1 MSFEFKILAMILAF
15 ASPPLAASEWR
26 RAAAGGVEVHTDA
39 GTGIAERILAEALT
53 FYSGCA
59 RVRGLD
65 ESLPPVKIVYFA
77 RESDFRRLRG
87 EDYSK
92 GFYHKSGAGT
102 WILLHGGPD
111 AVRRLRHE
119 LIHVMNDRA
128 GFSVVPSWL
137 NEGIAEY
144 YSALDLS
151 VAARGRTLVASID
164 NLARQASGE
173 PFGEEDLA
181 NVRAARDQGLF
192 YARAW
197 ALVRQMA
204 IDGGDTSVQIFA
216 GLLRDGMKEAQAF
229 QMVYRTTAA
238 EMTTRARLGAGR
250 TGSGVI
256 WAERPWPAATGPAAL
271 PVSRAE
277 VERMFEEIRRSTGVP
292 TLADLRR
299 EKALKSAGVGPDRQS
314 RAAMVELGRGNLWAA
329 LELMRGAARAGTR
342 DAVMWFEYA
351 MLMRNTGQAKP
362 EWLAA
367 LRRAVELD
375 PDRAEAWFVLGV
387 SSEADESISALHRA
401 ANSPHATS
409 WMWEAY
415 GRALLRG
422 GRRLEARAAA
432 QEAIRRAA
440 GTAEKSMAEGLLASV
455 DAPQSDVEA
464 PRPPVI
470 TPGSWTGKDAAD
482 SFEGRLIEVDCSN
495 STPVLVVE
503 TNRGALRISV
513 KRSSGVAVNGP
524 VEFKCGP
531 QTAERSVLV
540 GHDGQADRALR
551 TTGDLV
557 SITGK

>member
-1 MSFEFKILAMILAF
+1 MSFEFKILAMILAL

-39 GTGIAERILAEALT
+39 GTGIAQRILAEALT

-65 ESLPPVKIVYFA
+65 ESLPPVRIVYFA

-92 GFYHKSGAGT
+92 GFYHKSGTGT
-102 WILLHGGPD
+102 WILVHDGPD

-119 LIHVMNDRA
+119 LIHVMNGRA

-137 NEGIAEY
+137 NEGLAEY
-144 YSALDLS
+144 YSALDVS
-151 VAARGRTLVASID
+151 AAARGRTLVASID

-204 IDGGDTSVQIFA
+204 IDGGDA
-216 GLLRDGMKEAQAF
+216 GLQSFASLLRSGMPEAQAF
-229 QMVYRTTAA
+229 LSVYGVPVG
-238 EMTTRARLGAGR
+238 EMIAKARLNAR
-250 TGSGVI
+250 HRGSGGV
-256 WAERPWPAATGPAAL
+256 WAERSWPASTGAAAQ
-271 PVSRAE
+271 PVFGAE

-314 RAAMVELGRGNLWAA
+314 RAAMVELGRGNLSAA
-329 LELMRGAARAGTR
+329 LELMRGAARTGTR
-342 DAVMWFEYA
+342 DAMMWFEYA
-351 MLMRNTGQAKP
+351 MLLRDSGQAKP

-401 ANSPHATS
+401 ANSPEATS

-415 GRALLRG
+415 GRALLRA
-422 GRRLEARAAA
+422 GRWHEARVAA
-432 QEAIRRAA
+432 QEATRRAA
-440 GTAEKSMAEGLLASV
+440 GAAEKSMAAGLLASV
-455 DAPQSDVEA
+455 DAPQLDTKA
-464 PRPPVI
+464 PRQPVI
-470 TPGSWTGKDAAD
+470 TPGNWAGRKAAD
-482 SFEGRLIEVDCSN
+482 SLEARLIEVDCSA
-495 STPVLVVE
+495 STPVLVIE
-503 TNRGALRISV
+503 TSRGALRISV

-524 VEFKCGP
+524 VEFACGP
-531 QTAERSVLV
+531 QTAKRSVLV
-540 GHDGQADRALR
+540 GHDGQADPALR